1 METIEQLKQDN
12 AKLQERLN
20 NAAKFFREQK
30 AQIEALTKENEELRS
45 TPKDEVI
52 STEKWNTLVTEKENL
67 NTLLNDYRL
76 KLQKLESD
84 IDSKDTAYTVLQNT
98 YNEVWAEKEKIT
110 KQFKEQEKF
119 ESEVI
124 NTKVPE
130 LETKLSNANAAYEE
144 LRKKYSEIKKLHDDD
159 LRRYNELEDN
169 YEGLQNKYKENDIA
183 KGEAELKVETLQA
196 EYEKKFAE
204 QEEQLSIAKNAVEK
218 TVKKFEQ
225 LREANNSL
233 QDKSI
238 ELTNDVKKYQAQY
251 NDEHLLAEE
260 CKKQVNELKD
270 DINKRQEEYNI
281 IIQQLKEAKEDREE
295 FRSKLVELEKE
306 YDKLNELYDNCE
318 SEKLSMQSDYNQ
330 LEEKIKYI
338 EANNISD
345 KEWQNHLEDLL
356 SKIKDL
362 ADINNQKT
370 EHKEN
375 IMKRTGDYNVS
386 GENIGV

>member
-30 AQIEALTKENEELRS
+30 AQIEALTKENEELKR

-52 STEKWNTLVTEKENL
+52 DTEKWNALVTEKENL
-67 NTLLNDYRL
+67 NKQLNEYEL
-76 KLQKLESD
+76 KLQNLENN
-84 IDSKDTAYTVLQNT
+84 IDSKDKAYKVLQDT
-98 YNEVWAEKEKIT
+98 YNEVYAEKEKIT

-144 LRKKYSEIKKLHDDD
+144 LRKKYSELKELHDGD
-159 LRRYNELEDN
+159 LKRYNELEDN
-169 YEGLQNKYKENDIA
+169 YEGLQNKFKENDIA

-204 QEEQLSIAKNAVEK
+204 QEEQLSTAKGAVEK
-218 TVKKFEQ
+218 TIKKFEQ
-225 LREANNSL
+225 LREANNLL
-233 QDKSI
+233 QDKSVEI
-238 ELTNDVKKYQAQY
+238 ANDVKKYQVKY
-251 NDEHLLAEE
+251 NEEHLLVEE
-260 CKKQVNELKD
+260 YKKQIQELKD
-270 DINKRQEEYNI
+270 KSNN
-281 IIQQLKEAKEDREE
+281 QLKELEETKANREE
-295 FRSKLVELEKE
+295 FRSQLVDLEKK
-306 YDKLNELYDNCE
+306 YDQLDKLYDTCE
-318 SEKLSMQSDYNQ
+318 AEKLSAQADCDQ
-330 LEEKIKYI
+330 LQEKIKYI

-345 KEWQNHLEDLL
+345 KEWQDHLENV
-356 SKIKDL
+356 IEQIRNL
-362 ADINNQKT
+362 ADDVINPKPASN
-370 EHKEN
+370 ENKEN
-375 IMKRTGDYNVS
+375 VMKRTGDYNVS